1 MVNRIM
7 RMWDSTTNGWATGTA
22 LEQASQGS
30 SVIAALN
37 ELTPG
42 VYYLRFSYDMNR
54 VYENLK
60 IGVKITGHNG
70 GFYQSGRGNPGTT
83 GVFSGLDSASGGVP
97 CKDATRDNAF
107 VKCAAEHEVND
118 KTNGAKYPWRI
129 KIVPSEATPDD
140 LNVFCQGSFTQLE
153 ISIWQTNQDGDG
165 AYESDCYFDN
175 LMIEAFKVDP
185 QAALYLDELLRTT
198 ALIPFNG
205 NFSTAYVDYADGTA
219 PGDGMVELVGFIAT
233 NANESAVANYTRAGA
248 TISFAPY
255 VHGPITSVIGAFGSG
270 ILGYTYAGPAGFNR
284 YPPLWVEGDGQ
295 TEPTNTLAYWT
306 LRDQGFANHGFG
318 GHANQFVT
326 FDTTK
331 IRSYLL

>member
-107 VKCAAEHEVND
+107 VKCAAEHEVNG

-165 AYESDCYFDN
+165 AYESNCYFDSLCGLCGWYSAWGWYGGAGWIHCHQCQRICCCQLHAGWRDN
-175 LMIEAFKVDP
+175 QFRS
-185 QAALYLDELLRTT
+185 LRPRTD
-198 ALIPFNG
+198 
-205 NFSTAYVDYADGTA
+205 NFCDRSLRLRY
-219 PGDGMVELVGFIAT
+219 
-233 NANESAVANYTRAGA
+233 
-248 TISFAPY
+248 
-255 VHGPITSVIGAFGSG
+255 SG
-270 ILGYTYAGPAGFNR
+270 IHLCGPSRF
-284 YPPLWVEGDGQ
+284 
-295 TEPTNTLAYWT
+295 
-306 LRDQGFANHGFG
+306 
-318 GHANQFVT
+318 
-326 FDTTK
+326 
-331 IRSYLL
+331 